1 MRSNIP
7 LENKTL
13 NRSIARI
20 FVERPTMKLLR
31 LKKGEPAYISIPKD
45 SIISIEYTKITKG
58 KEKLVLVKVI

>member
-1 MRSNIP
+1 
-7 LENKTL
+7 
-13 NRSIARI
+13 
-20 FVERPTMKLLR
+20 MKLLR